1 MKEYFMDIR
10 ITRAFGLIALLFGT
24 LALMLVL
31 MPLYSGSSNY
41 YSPALLWGGTFIF
54 LVSPLFIL
62 FPGKD
67 ASSVRAFLEEADSED
82 DMDDLYEKDNEKEA
96 TSVIVFFICFIWGG
110 FSFIFSIYFGFF
122 YF

>member
-1 MKEYFMDIR
+1 VKEYFMNMR

-41 YSPALLWGGTFIF
+41 YSPVLLWSGTFIF
-54 LVSPLFIL
+54 LASPLFIL

-67 ASSVRAFLEEADSED
+67 TPSVREYLEEDDSED
-82 DMDDLYEKDNEKEA
+82 NMDPLSDDEQDG
-96 TSVIVFFICFIWGG
+96 SPDIVVFICLIWGG

>member
-1 MKEYFMDIR
+1 MKEYFMNMR
-10 ITRAFGLIALLFGT
+10 MTRAFGLFALLLGT

-41 YSPALLWGGTFIF
+41 YSPVLLWGGTLIF
-54 LVSPLFIL
+54 LLSPLFIL

-67 ASSVRAFLEEADSED
+67 TPSVREFLEEDDSED
-82 DMDDLYEKDNEKEA
+82 NMDHLSDDEQNESPA
-96 TSVIVFFICFIWGG
+96 IVVLICLVWGV